1 MSRPA
6 VVRADANRKVEHPPV
21 ILGTSRSHL
30 RALASLERYARAGLP
45 VLLVGA
51 TGTGKELFARYAHW
65 LSGRAGEFVDLDCGA
80 LPGPMAES
88 LLFGHVRGAFTGAD
102 SDAEGLVA
110 RADQGTLFLD
120 ELASLPLENQ
130 AKLLRLLETGEIRR
144 LGETRKRVIS
154 FGVVAAIQE
163 DMVDRL
169 ADGRLRRD
177 LYQRLAV
184 GIVRLPALAE
194 RTDDIWLLAEQFV
207 EGLGCRLTV
216 ECRPVLEQY
225 SWPGNV
231 RELRSSLQRA
241 ASLTNDGVIQPDE
254 MAEAIDAL
262 AGPEHSTVLARRDLF
277 AICERNDWQP
287 DTIARVLRVSRA
299 TLYRRLRAAGIALLE
314 HRMYHTISRNTPPP
328 LLRSDR

>member
-1 MSRPA
+1 
-6 VVRADANRKVEHPPV
+6 
-21 ILGTSRSHL
+21 
-30 RALASLERYARAGLP
+30 
-45 VLLVGA
+45 
-51 TGTGKELFARYAHW
+51 
-65 LSGRAGEFVDLDCGA
+65 
-80 LPGPMAES
+80 
-88 LLFGHVRGAFTGAD
+88 
-102 SDAEGLVA
+102 
-110 RADQGTLFLD
+110 
-120 ELASLPLENQ
+120 
-130 AKLLRLLETGEIRR
+130 
-144 LGETRKRVIS
+144 
-154 FGVVAAIQE
+154 
-163 DMVDRL
+163 MVDRL